1 MGNCGGTVAFGIAE
15 CITGSESVAA
25 HVVAL
30 TDHPS
35 FAAGQRGC
43 QRGREVR
50 GVLPRWEFLPTPTIA
65 LLGVVAPLRGGLVG
79 WAAGVGGE
87 TL

>member
-1 MGNCGGTVAFGIAE
+1 MANCGGTVAFGIAE
-15 CITGSESVAA
+15 RVTGSESVAA

-35 FAAGQRGC
+35 YAAGQRGC

-50 GVLPRWEFLPTPTIA
+50 GVLQR
-65 LLGVVAPLRGGLVG
+65 
-79 WAAGVGGE
+79 
-87 TL
+87 